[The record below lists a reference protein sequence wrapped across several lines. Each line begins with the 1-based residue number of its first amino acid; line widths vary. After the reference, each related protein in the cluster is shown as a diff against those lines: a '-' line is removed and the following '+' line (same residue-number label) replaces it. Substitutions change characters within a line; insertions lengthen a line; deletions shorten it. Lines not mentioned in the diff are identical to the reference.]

1 MSTAVRRVIILALG
15 FLGGLCTW
23 PVAELILSAQAR
35 FPSYLVFLA
44 VLGAATG
51 AVIGAFFGAAEGIT
65 SRIKARISAGMLLGG
80 AVGCVGGAAGLLVG
94 QAVLWII
101 GETFL
106 RSSASFRLVV
116 LPVSRAIG
124 WGVLGVFIGA
134 AEGVRAGSAR
144 KIGMGVLGGLAGG
157 LVGGFALEYA
167 RVLSPAFIWWRLL
180 GFLVLGLAISLLYA
194 LVESGLSLG
203 VLRVL
208 TGPLKGK
215 EYLLNQNRMRLG
227 RSRRNEI
234 ALPDYEDLAEVQARI
249 RIRKG
254 EVVLANVAPGPALLV
269 NEKKVEETK
278 LKLGDV
284 IRIGSVR
291 LFYRYE

>member
-1 MSTAVRRVIILALG
+1 MSTTVRRVIILALG

-23 PVAELILSAQAR
+23 PVAELILSGQAR
-35 FPSYLVFLA
+35 FPSYLVFLV
-44 VLGAATG
+44 VLGAVTG

-65 SRIKARISAGMLLGG
+65 SRIKPRVPAGMLLG
-80 AVGCVGGAAGLLVG
+80 AVVGCVGGAAGLLVG
-94 QAVLWII
+94 QAALWII
-101 GETFL
+101 GESFL
-106 RSSASFRLVV
+106 RSYASFRLVV

-124 WGVLGVFIGA
+124 WGALGIFIGA
-134 AEGVRAGSAR
+134 TEGVRAGSAR
-144 KIGMGVLGGLAGG
+144 KIGVGVLGGLAGG
-157 LVGGFALEYA
+157 LIGGFALEYA
-167 RVLSPAFIWWRLL
+167 RVLSPGFIWWRLL
-180 GFLVLGLAISLLYA
+180 GFVILGLSISLLYA

-234 ALPDYEDLAEVQARI
+234 ALPDYEDLADVQARI
-249 RIRKG
+249 RIRRG
-254 EVVLANVAPGPALLV
+254 EVMLSNVAPGPSLLV

>member
-1 MSTAVRRVIILALG
+1 MSTTVRRVIILALG
-15 FLGGLCTW
+15 FLGGLCAW
-23 PVAELILSAQAR
+23 PVAELILSTQAR
-35 FPSYLVFLA
+35 FPSYLVFLT
-44 VLGAATG
+44 VLGAVTG

-65 SRIKARISAGMLLGG
+65 SRIKPRIPVGMLLGG
-80 AVGCVGGAAGLLVG
+80 AVGCVGGAAGMLVG
-94 QAVLWII
+94 QAALWVI

-106 RSSASFRLVV
+106 RSSASFRMVV

-124 WGVLGVFIGA
+124 WGALGIFIGA
-134 AEGVRAGSAR
+134 TEGVRAGSAR
-144 KIGMGVLGGLAGG
+144 KIGVGVLGGLAGG
-157 LVGGFALEYA
+157 LIGGFALEYA
-167 RVLSPAFIWWRLL
+167 RVLSPGFIWWRLL
-180 GFLVLGLAISLLYA
+180 GFLVLGLAVSLLYA

-234 ALPDYEDLAEVQARI
+234 ALPDYEDLAEIQARI
-249 RIRKG
+249 RIRRG

>member
-15 FLGGLCTW
+15 FLGGLCAW
-23 PVAELILSAQAR
+23 PVAEAILTAQGR
-35 FPSYLVFLA
+35 FPSYLVFLV
-44 VLGAATG
+44 VLGALSG
-51 AVIGAFFGAAEGIT
+51 AIIGAFFGAAEGIT
-65 SRIKARISAGMLLGG
+65 SRVRTRIRAGMLLGG
-80 AVGCVGGAAGLLVG
+80 AAGCVGGVAGMLVG
-94 QAVLWII
+94 QAVLWVI
-101 GETFL
+101 GESFL

-124 WGVLGVFIGA
+124 WGALGIFIGA
-134 AEGVRAGSAR
+134 GEGARAASPR
-144 KIGMGVLGGLAGG
+144 KIGIGVLGGLAGG

-167 RVLSPAFIWWRLL
+167 RVLSPSFTLWRLL
-180 GFLVLGLAISLLYA
+180 GFVILGLSISLLYA
-194 LVESGLSLG
+194 LVESGMSFG

-215 EYLLNQNRMRLG
+215 EYLLNQGRMRLG

-234 ALPDYEDLAEVQARI
+234 ALTGYDDLAEVQARI
-249 RIRKG
+249 RIRRR
-254 EVVLANVAPGPALLV
+254 EVVLENLASAPELLV
-269 NEKKVEETK
+269 NEKKVQETR

-284 IRIGSVR
+284 IHLGSAR